1 MLNISDEVK
10 NLFLTDSTK
19 KQLVI
24 KVDTPDSKKV
34 SDFNYYSGNEYWY
47 GYDAVISPD
56 GFDRLVELQNIVDIQ
71 WLYLGE
77 YTRASLYLKLSNITS
92 DPGTLNLRC
101 TVQRQSGNY
110 EYLETTINTADFSS
124 FTKADFY
131 AYETQNETDPITSF
145 LRLEIHNVTQTQFV
159 GRVEIEYFQIE
170 LADTVAELPTTYSN
184 LYSKGVDIRRYL
196 PIPDITNDNIDFE
209 SFSMTE
215 SLCSQENIK
224 FGLSESAHCEFTT
237 VGYDYDLKDRTI
249 RPMIGVDIPIKYDEL
264 KIVNWQNDASGY
276 WDVED
281 TYTEEKAFGWTTERL
296 FNTDLTPYAE
306 YFSEYANLKIT
317 LDFKINSFT
326 GDAPDSIRIR
336 IVRHD
341 EDGMQLNY
349 TLPTESVSLYSD
361 WKTVQ
366 FNVPYF
372 VDGKA
377 TRDIERIYIF
387 SYNGGTYT
395 ANYSIRHLGIY
406 LADDAD
412 KNTSAPEFDKDMC
425 LVYNGTIDSYL
436 HNDAYIPLG
445 VYQVSDL
452 KLEHSQ
458 NLVKQSVTAYD
469 ALVKLEQNAANW
481 YTSYMFGISFD
492 EYYSMMDRVQ
502 FARQIY
508 ATYFNYMD
516 AIGIEKRGTET
527 LVAEYERNDLTVD
540 TDYYLTWNPEE
551 EGSAYEA
558 QYRRLAFYK
567 VNIPDVDAS
576 KIYTIY
582 TTNKD
587 NMTDEQML
595 NDDTYVTNQY
605 KKKVDELGRG
615 ITSGSILVEVLNS
628 SQVPIKSYCL
638 NSGDYFP
645 IPGGADS
652 LNIYIRAGL
661 VNYYGDVSDI
671 SGHEMFGT
679 MKVYETDK
687 EADLV
692 NKAERLVYYNM
703 GTGDIY
709 PTDSSVTGRDVVRS
723 ILELCGCFFRLAR
736 ATGEP
741 EFVYCTKGGLYPR
754 NDLYPADDLYPRT
767 GTDQLLPNGRYMS
780 VIQDNYQV
788 RDFGCIQIVINKRT
802 NETKSVCEYQYPLD
816 PRSQNAY
823 VINDNIFLCVEEATY
838 DVGGVLDGIFG
849 PMFLQISN
857 MGYVPNLTE
866 ALGMPWIEC
875 GDRVGIL
882 TFSSGF
888 ESFIFRRTLKGIQ
901 LLIDTYESTGDEYTE
916 AVKEFGY
923 EVYN

>member
-34 SDFNYYSGNEYWY
+34 SDFNYYTGNEYWY
-47 GYDAVISPD
+47 GWDSVISPD
-56 GFDRLVELQNIVDIQ
+56 GFERLVELDGLVDIQ
-71 WLYLGE
+71 WLYLGNVV
-77 YTRASLYLKLSNITS
+77 RASMSLLLTNITS

-110 EYLETTINTADFSS
+110 DYLETTINTADYSTFN
-124 FTKADFY
+124 KADFY
-131 AYETQNETDPITSF
+131 AYDTQNDTDPITKF
-145 LRLEIHNVTQTQFV
+145 IRLEIHNTTGTQFV
-159 GRVEIEYFQIE
+159 GHVEREHYQIE
-170 LADTVAELPTTYSN
+170 LADTVAELPTTYTN

-196 PIPDITNDNIDFE
+196 PVPDITNDNIDFE

-281 TYTEEKAFGWTTERL
+281 TYTEERAFGWTMERL

-326 GDAPDSIRIR
+326 GDAPDSIRIS

-341 EDGMQLNY
+341 EDGTQIGY

-377 TRDIERIYIF
+377 TRDIERICIF

-445 VYQVSDL
+445 VFQVSDL

-469 ALVKLEQNAANW
+469 ALVKLEQNVANW
-481 YTSYMFGISFD
+481 YTSYMFGMSTSDKIGRYD
-492 EYYSMMDRVQ
+492 VQ
-502 FARQIY
+502 YARQIFS
-508 ATYFNYMD
+508 TYFNLMQQLGLEDRKNY
-516 AIGIEKRGTET
+516 TET
-527 LVAEYERNDLTVD
+527 LLGTYDYWDDIKPSHMVNKWLIWDDSPEVGRMQYAEFVINDID
-540 TDYYLTWNPEE
+540 TAKMYM
-551 EGSAYEA
+551 
-558 QYRRLAFYK
+558 
-567 VNIPDVDAS
+567 VDAINVAGDS
-576 KIYTIY
+576 DHETEMIVPSDYATNFDALRRGIATNGGVLVDFYNANNVHIDGIVVNRRDYFMVYPETSYIKIY
-582 TTNKD
+582 
-587 NMTDEQML
+587 
-595 NDDTYVTNQY
+595 
-605 KKKVDELGRG
+605 
-615 ITSGSILVEVLNS
+615 
-628 SQVPIKSYCL
+628 VPAY
-638 NSGDYFP
+638 D
-645 IPGGADS
+645 A
-652 LNIYIRAGL
+652 
-661 VNYYGDVSDI
+661 YGDGTPFRRFIDSVSI
-671 SGHEMFGT
+671 
-679 MKVYETDK
+679 YEVSS
-687 EADLV
+687 APDLV
-692 NKAERLVYYNM
+692 NGYYRLFYYQYTSEANEAAVLF
-703 GTGDIY
+703 DVN
-709 PTDSSVTGRDVVRS
+709 SSITGRDVIHS
-723 ILELCGCFFRLAR
+723 LLEVCGCFFRLNR
-736 ATGEP
+736 ETGKP
-741 EFVYCTKGGLYPR
+741 EFIYCTKGGLYPR

-788 RDFGCIQIVINKRT
+788 QDFGRIQIIRDTDSSEAKSIAEWEFKGSDSVNTYLIDDNVFYCNKDL
-802 NETKSVCEYQYPLD
+802 KYEYGSMP
-816 PRSQNAY
+816 Y
-823 VINDNIFLCVEEATY
+823 VSGLLANMWLN
-838 DVGGVLDGIFG
+838 
-849 PMFLQISN
+849 ISN
-857 MGYVPNLTE
+857 MGYVPNLTQ

-882 TFSSGF
+882 TYSSGF